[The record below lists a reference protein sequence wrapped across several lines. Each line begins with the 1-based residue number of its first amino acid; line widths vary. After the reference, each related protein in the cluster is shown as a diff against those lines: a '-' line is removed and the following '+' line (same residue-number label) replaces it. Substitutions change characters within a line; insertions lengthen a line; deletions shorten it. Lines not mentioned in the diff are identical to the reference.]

1 MIRAIQWIIDRRLRA
16 IEYEHGI
23 PLAHLHQILR
33 VSPLGF
39 LKFMMV
45 MPLARFRRALPP
57 EAYHIARIVTASHE
71 DCGICLQTEVRLA
84 KLAGVSTAILQT
96 TLDENS
102 CALSPDLAEVY
113 FFVEAVATCNGA
125 EEEFREAILRR
136 YGEVGLVE
144 LSLAIAV
151 CRMFPPS
158 NMSWAMPLLVSQAT
172 GRSVLGSDRFS
183 TRHRFLGRHCSAFS
197 PNV

>member
-1 MIRAIQWIIDRRLRA
+1 MVQAIRWIIERRLRA
-16 IEYEHGI
+16 IECEHGT
-23 PLAHLHQILR
+23 PLAHLRQILR

-39 LKFMMV
+39 LKFLMV

-71 DCGICLQTEVRLA
+71 DRGTCLQPEVQLA
-84 KLAGVSTAILQT
+84 KQAGVSTATLHA
-96 TLDENS
+96 TLDVNP

-125 EEEFREAILRR
+125 EEDFREAILRR

-144 LSLAIAV
+144 LSLASLSAA
-151 CRMFPPS
+151 CFPPS

-172 GRSVLGSDRFS
+172 GRSVL
-183 TRHRFLGRHCSAFS
+183 
-197 PNV
+197 

>member
-1 MIRAIQWIIDRRLRA
+1 MIQAIWWIIERRLRA
-16 IEYEHGI
+16 IEYEHRI
-23 PLAHLHQILR
+23 PLAHLRQMLR

-39 LKFMMV
+39 LKFLMV

-57 EAYHIARIVTASHE
+57 EAYHIARIITASHE
-71 DCGICLQTEVRLA
+71 DCGTCLQTEVRLA
-84 KLAGVSTAILQT
+84 QQAGVSAATLHA
-96 TLDENS
+96 TLDENP

-125 EEEFREAILRR
+125 EEDFREAILRR

-151 CRMFPPS
+151 CRVFPTVKHVMGYATPS
-158 NMSWAMPLLVSQAT
+158 EPI
-172 GRSVLGSDRFS
+172 DRPFS
-183 TRHRFLGRHCSAFS
+183 TLKR
-197 PNV
+197 